1 MTRALIPGVMLLLA
15 VAAVQPCLAVSYT
28 GLLTVEDGGLQA
40 TERWLND
47 SNPYTTIY
55 WTVEQDPSG
64 YWSYSYRF
72 VVERAAIS
80 HIIFEVSDGFSVNN
94 EMDFFNPYIA
104 YFEGGNE
111 TLITLKATTDTFSEV
126 MGNPNLPSDFYG
138 LKFDETAGLDLRVSF
153 DSWRSPVWG
162 DFYAK
167 CGGPITN
174 TAWNTGFTDPD
185 TDPSAPPANGSV
197 DYHILVPN
205 SYETQAIPEPGTL
218 ALLGLGLAGI
228 ALWKRRRRA
237 A

>member
-1 MTRALIPGVMLLLA
+1 MRI
-15 VAAVQPCLAVSYT
+15 
-28 GLLTVEDGGLQA
+28 
-40 TERWLND
+40 
-47 SNPYTTIY
+47 
-55 WTVEQDPSG
+55 
-64 YWSYSYRF
+64 
-72 VVERAAIS
+72 
-80 HIIFEVSDGFSVNN
+80 
-94 EMDFFNPYIA
+94 
-104 YFEGGNE
+104 
-111 TLITLKATTDTFSEV
+111 
-126 MGNPNLPSDFYG
+126 
-138 LKFDETAGLDLRVSF
+138 SF

-167 CGGPITN
+167 CGSGPLGDN
-174 TAWNTGFTDPD
+174 TAWNTGFTSPD